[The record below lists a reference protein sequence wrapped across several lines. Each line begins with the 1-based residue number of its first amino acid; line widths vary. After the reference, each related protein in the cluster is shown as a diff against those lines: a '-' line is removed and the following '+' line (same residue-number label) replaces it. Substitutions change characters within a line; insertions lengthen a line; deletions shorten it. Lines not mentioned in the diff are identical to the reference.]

1 MKQYTEEFENAE
13 ITITRRQFAE
23 ALAESIN
30 RMAES
35 MEGHIDED
43 TISLFMSL
51 LTLHGAD
58 VMAELFDLEVED

>member
-30 RMAES
+30 RMTES

-43 TISLFMSL
+43 TISLFISL

-58 VMAELFDLEVED
+58 VMSELFDWEVED